1 MNTRRCDGRQATAR
15 VFHNRYRWV
24 CCALVAYGA
33 APAGAQTVGPGTI
46 NATVVNNAGTGD
58 QTVVGNTTIAIG
70 GTGTGTAVTA
80 GTLTLDPNA
89 SGFPAGPIA
98 VQTTSGHG
106 LFVNASAAAAAII
119 AQPNVTVSTT
129 LGSGAVALG
138 SAASITASGLTINN
152 GAGGT
157 TGGGYGAVAQDGG
170 QIRLTNSAITVTNTS
185 AIALGTAGAGSSLTL
200 SGTNTIVSNGA
211 RGVGIYAKNGG
222 SFTLPANTVLNMN
235 GQGSAG
241 VVLEAAPQADAAVG
255 DGLTIHLTGTGATN
269 ANGSTGVAAFGG
281 STATFRGLVVDG
293 ADASTGVHVVSGD
306 PRGLGISNAGTSS
319 TVNLSDA
326 TITVSRSS
334 GSVYTVTST
343 PSVALVTAV
352 GGSTPSLSSLV
363 SAAPAGLRASPGVQ
377 STLQSTSTINAT
389 NTTIN
394 VSATNGYGVYAGAR
408 AVSGLNTIALT
419 NSSVNGNGS
428 SVNGLGADQNGLV
441 TATGSTVNVAGG
453 GSALYLITGAD
464 VTGGVGPTIALTDT
478 QVRTSG
484 NSAGIVSQNFSN
496 TLVNRVSMTGGTMN
510 VPDSVAIYATGGPT
524 SVTASNTAVSGGR
537 LLQALGSTFA
547 PQATVVD
554 VTASNGSVLDGD
566 AFANATAV
574 ANIAL
579 QSGSRWSG
587 AALNVTNVSVDASS
601 TWNVTGNSTVTQQVS
616 NAGLVGF
623 AAPTAGAFKTL
634 TTQQYAGNGGVLG
647 VNAYLGSD
655 GSASDKL
662 VINGGTASGTSG
674 IRVTN
679 AGGPGALTTQNG
691 ILVVDVANGGTTNA
705 GSFTQSG
712 RAVAGVYEYRLFR
725 GAADGT
731 NPDAWYL
738 RSERAEPPPP
748 PPVPPGPNPNV
759 VVPLFRPEVGAYLAN
774 QRLAAG
780 FLVHSLHDRLG
791 EPQWTEQQTFDND
804 DARRGAGWVRLV
816 GKDVGS
822 RTSNGTFD
830 VNSTAW
836 MLQLGGDVAQWSIF
850 RGDDRLHLGGMLG
863 YSWGSSTGRATG
875 NPFKADSDVQGV
887 NVGVYGT
894 WFQNDQSRLGW
905 YTDLWAQFGWFTN
918 HVNGE
923 FLPSAR
929 YHSRVLA
936 LSAEGGYAWLPRF
949 TRDWVIEPQ
958 AQVIYVRGYQD
969 AFTEPTGTQV
979 GGADSDGVI
988 TRLGV
993 RMHRTWIDGK
1003 GYRYQ
1008 PYLTL
1013 NWWHDSVDNRVA
1025 LNGVGMSDLYPSNRY
1040 EVKLGFDLQGRR
1052 GWTGWS
1058 NVGWQ
1063 WGSQSYHAFIGRVGV
1078 KYAW

>member
-1 MNTRRCDGRQATAR
+1 
-15 VFHNRYRWV
+15 
-24 CCALVAYGA
+24 
-33 APAGAQTVGPGTI
+33 
-46 NATVVNNAGTGD
+46 
-58 QTVVGNTTIAIG
+58 
-70 GTGTGTAVTA
+70 
-80 GTLTLDPNA
+80 
-89 SGFPAGPIA
+89 
-98 VQTTSGHG
+98 
-106 LFVNASAAAAAII
+106 
-119 AQPNVTVSTT
+119 
-129 LGSGAVALG
+129 
-138 SAASITASGLTINN
+138 
-152 GAGGT
+152 
-157 TGGGYGAVAQDGG
+157 
-170 QIRLTNSAITVTNTS
+170 
-185 AIALGTAGAGSSLTL
+185 
-200 SGTNTIVSNGA
+200 
-211 RGVGIYAKNGG
+211 
-222 SFTLPANTVLNMN
+222 
-235 GQGSAG
+235 
-241 VVLEAAPQADAAVG
+241 
-255 DGLTIHLTGTGATN
+255 
-269 ANGSTGVAAFGG
+269 
-281 STATFRGLVVDG
+281 
-293 ADASTGVHVVSGD
+293 
-306 PRGLGISNAGTSS
+306 
-319 TVNLSDA
+319 
-326 TITVSRSS
+326 
-334 GSVYTVTST
+334 
-343 PSVALVTAV
+343 
-352 GGSTPSLSSLV
+352 
-363 SAAPAGLRASPGVQ
+363 
-377 STLQSTSTINAT
+377 
-389 NTTIN
+389 
-394 VSATNGYGVYAGAR
+394 
-408 AVSGLNTIALT
+408 VSGLNTIALT

-510 VPDSVAIYATGGPT
+510 VPDSVAVYAAGGPT

-774 QRLAAG
+774 QRLARAFWSTACMTAWASRNGPSSRPSITMTRAVARAG
-780 FLVHSLHDRLG
+780 CGWWARTWAPARATARS
-791 EPQWTEQQTFDND
+791 TST
-804 DARRGAGWVRLV
+804 ARRGCCSLAAMLRSGRSFAATTACIWAACSATTGDRARAAPPATR
-816 GKDVGS
+816 S
-822 RTSNGTFD
+822 RP
-830 VNSTAW
+830 TA
-836 MLQLGGDVAQWSIF
+836 M
-850 RGDDRLHLGGMLG
+850 
-863 YSWGSSTGRATG
+863 YRA
-875 NPFKADSDVQGV
+875 
-887 NVGVYGT
+887 
-894 WFQNDQSRLGW
+894 
-905 YTDLWAQFGWFTN
+905 
-918 HVNGE
+918 
-923 FLPSAR
+923 
-929 YHSRVLA
+929 
-936 LSAEGGYAWLPRF
+936 
-949 TRDWVIEPQ
+949 
-958 AQVIYVRGYQD
+958 
-969 AFTEPTGTQV
+969 
-979 GGADSDGVI
+979 
-988 TRLGV
+988 
-993 RMHRTWIDGK
+993 
-1003 GYRYQ
+1003 
-1008 PYLTL
+1008 
-1013 NWWHDSVDNRVA
+1013 
-1025 LNGVGMSDLYPSNRY
+1025 
-1040 EVKLGFDLQGRR
+1040 
-1052 GWTGWS
+1052 
-1058 NVGWQ
+1058 
-1063 WGSQSYHAFIGRVGV
+1063 
-1078 KYAW
+1078 